1 MRIEF
6 LGTGGFHPNERRHTT
21 CLMVPEIGLILD
33 CGTAGFRIAEHIET
47 KTLDLLLSH
56 AHLDHICGLT
66 YLVTLPIIHNVE
78 KMRLF
83 GAQHVLD
90 AVRDSLFSEAIF
102 PVGPP
107 FEFHTITPGD
117 SIELAN
123 GTQIESFPLTTHPGG
138 SIAYRFEL
146 DGQQIAYVTDTT
158 VDGTY
163 TDFIRGVDLLIHE
176 CYFPD
181 SSSDWAETTG
191 HTHSS
196 TLAELAQSANV
207 GRLVI
212 THVDPLNLD
221 DDPIGLDE
229 FKKIYSNVTIADDGL
244 TIDLSK

>member
-21 CLMVPEIGLILD
+21 CLMVPEIGLVLD
-33 CGTAGFRIAEHIET
+33 CGTAGFRIAEHLET
-47 KTLDLLLSH
+47 KTLDLFLSH

-66 YLVTLPIIHNVE
+66 YLVTLPLIQGVE

-83 GAQHVLD
+83 GVQNVLD

-107 FEFHTITPGD
+107 FEFQAFTAGD
-117 SIELAN
+117 TIELAN
-123 GTQIESFPLTTHPGG
+123 GIQIESFPLTTHPGG
-138 SIAYRFEL
+138 STAYRFEL
-146 DGQQIAYVTDTT
+146 DGQKIAYVTDTT

-163 TDFIRGVDLLIHE
+163 TEFVRGADLLIHE

-181 SSSDWAETTG
+181 NNSDWAETTG
-191 HTHSS
+191 HTHTSS
-196 TLAELAQSANV
+196 LARLAKEASV

-221 DDPIGLDE
+221 DDPIGLDALTRV
-229 FKKIYSNVTIADDGL
+229 YPNVTIADDGL